1 MSRPPE
7 PPVRSGRGS
16 SATPSAPLLA
26 LCIALAAC
34 RTAPAPKPADGT
46 PASPAALPPID
57 EAALDRTASPC
68 DDFYQ
73 FACGGWIARAEIP
86 ADKPAWSRGFFE
98 LRERNLRELR
108 DLAEAAAAG
117 QMGKDDRFADKV
129 GDFWA
134 SCMDEAAV
142 EAHGLADLQTEWG
155 RIDAVKDRPALAAE
169 MARLARSGIAAP
181 FGLTA
186 GPDSRDAT
194 RMIAELP
201 QGGLSLPDREYY
213 LSEDP
218 KMAAIRES
226 YGAYVRALLELAGV
240 PATDAAAQAASV
252 QDLERAIAESHFDK
266 VAMRDPIKTYNKLD
280 RAGLARLAPAFPWPA
295 WLEGLGHP
303 GIDAVDASTPPF
315 LERVGQLYANAP
327 IDQWRAYLRWQLL
340 RRMASARALP
350 RAFVERAFTFA
361 SQNFTG
367 AKELEPRWKRCV
379 AMTDGALGQAIG
391 QAYVRRYFGADGKER
406 TTRLVAEIEAAM
418 KRDLE
423 ALPWMD
429 PPTRSAAEQK
439 LARVANK
446 IGYPDV
452 WRDYSTMQVSRAS
465 HFRNVLAAD
474 AFEVNRLLSQAGGPV
489 DRNEWLMTPPTVNA
503 YYEPT
508 RNEMVFPAGIL
519 QPPFFNKAA
528 PEPVNYG
535 GTGMVVGH
543 ELTHGFDDQG
553 RQFDADGN
561 LRDWWTPAVGK
572 EFDAR
577 AQCVAAQY
585 DGYEALPGV
594 HLNGKLTL
602 GENIA
607 DLGGLKLAHAALR
620 GGRGGQP
627 EGAPVA
633 GFTAEQQFFMG
644 AAQIWCFKGREQYVR
659 MLATVDPHSPPR
671 FRVNGPLSN
680 LPEFAAAF
688 GCREGSPM
696 ARPAAER
703 CSVW

>member
-1 MSRPPE
+1 VSRQPRTL
-7 PPVRSGRGS
+7 VV
-16 SATPSAPLLA
+16 LA
-26 LCIALAAC
+26 ALAAC
-34 RTAPAPKPADGT
+34 RTAPASRPADAT
-46 PASPAALPPID
+46 VPPPSAVPAID
-57 EAALDRTASPC
+57 EAALDRTVSPC

-108 DLAEAAAAG
+108 GLAEAAAAG
-117 QMGKDDRFADKV
+117 QLGKEDRFAGKV

-142 EAHGLADLQTEWG
+142 EAHGLEDLRAAWA
-155 RIDAVKDRPALAAE
+155 RIDAAKDRPALAAE
-169 MARLARSGIAAP
+169 MARLARSGIGAPFALTAAP
-181 FGLTA
+181 DA
-186 GPDSRDAT
+186 RDAS
-194 RMIAELP
+194 RMVAQLP

-213 LSEDP
+213 LSGDA
-218 KMAAIRES
+218 KMVAIRES
-226 YGAYVRALLELAGV
+226 YGAYVRDLLVLAGV
-240 PATDAAAQAASV
+240 PPADAAAQAAAI
-252 QDLERAIAESHFDK
+252 QELERAIAESHFDK
-266 VAMRDPIKTYNKLD
+266 VTMRDPIKTYNKLD
-280 RAGLARLAPAFPWPA
+280 RAALARLAPSFPWPA

-303 GIDAVDASTPPF
+303 GIDAVNVSTPPF
-315 LERVGQLYANAP
+315 VEAAGQLYASAP
-327 IDQWRAYLRWQLL
+327 LDQWRAYLKWQLL
-340 RRMASARALP
+340 RRMSAARALP
-350 RAFVERAFTFA
+350 RAFVERGFAFA

-367 AKELEPRWKRCV
+367 AKELEPRWKKCV

-391 QAYVRRYFGADGKER
+391 QSYVRRYFGADGKKR
-406 TTRLVAEIEAAM
+406 TTRLVGEIEAAM

-429 PPTRSAAEQK
+429 PPTRAAAEQK
-439 LARVANK
+439 LALVANK
-446 IGYPDV
+446 IGYPDA
-452 WRDYSTMQVSRAS
+452 WRDYSPMALSRAS
-465 HFRNVLAAD
+465 YFGNVLAAD

-489 DRNEWLMTPPTVNA
+489 DKNEWLMTPPAVNA

-519 QPPFFNKAA
+519 QPPFFNKVA

-553 RQFDADGN
+553 RQYDGEGN

-572 EFDAR
+572 EFDERAR
-577 AQCVAAQY
+577 CVASQY

-607 DLGGLKLAHAALR
+607 DLGGVKLAHAALQAER
-620 GGRGGQP
+620 AGKP
-627 EGAPVA
+627 AGAAVA
-633 GFTAEQQFFMG
+633 GFTPDQQFFLG
-644 AAQIWCFKGREQYVR
+644 AAQIWCFKGREPYVR
-659 MLATVDPHSPPR
+659 LLATVDPHSPAR

-696 ARPAAER
+696 VRPTAQR
-703 CSVW
+703 CAVW